1 MTIAATTLLSQ
12 QLGMALQQMSANRYP
27 PNRYWVAYS
36 GGVDSHVLLH
46 AMAMLRPQLAAT
58 LHAVHVNHGL
68 NPAAAEWAA
77 HAQSVSDEL
86 DIPCHLFNL
95 DATPQK
101 GESPEAAARNA
112 RYHVFSQVIEEGD
125 VLLTAH
131 HREDQAET
139 LLLQLVRGA
148 GPHGLAAMPV
158 MTVFSNGHLARPLL
172 AVEQALISR
181 YAQEKRLD
189 WIEDPSNQDRGL
201 ERNYLRHEI
210 MPTLK
215 AHWPAVSR
223 TVSRSAAYCAEA
235 AGLLDE
241 LATEDLKRC
250 AQWQPG
256 SPVPAEISLPFLQQL
271 APQRRRNLLRFWIKS
286 LGLGVVSSAIMSN
299 IEASLINAKEDA
311 IPLVT
316 WQSGELRRYRQQVCA
331 MLPLAPFDSA
341 DSAAVLKWDWQERAL
356 ELPTGQGVL
365 VAHSGELDG
374 QSGEGQGL
382 SLTKCEQLPMTIRF
396 RQGGERCRLSGRD
409 HHHALKGLLQQ
420 AGVPPW
426 QRDRIPLI
434 YLGNQLA
441 AVVGYFY
448 CEPFLA
454 QTSEPKLTFSIR

>member
-46 AMAMLRPQLAAT
+46 AMAMLRPQLAAAT

-68 NPAAAEWAA
+68 NPDAAEWAA
-77 HAQSVSDEL
+77 HAQSVSDDL

-95 DATPQK
+95 DATHQK

-112 RYHVFSQVIEEGD
+112 RYQVFSQLIEEGD

-158 MTVFSNGHLARPLL
+158 MTAFSNGHLARPLL
-172 AVEQALISR
+172 AVEQALINQ

-189 WIEDPSNQDRGL
+189 WIEDPSNQDRGF

-210 MPTLK
+210 MPTLQ
-215 AHWPAVSR
+215 AHWPAISR
-223 TVSRSAAYCAEA
+223 TVSRSAAHCAEA

-250 AQWQPG
+250 AQWQSGNPL
-256 SPVPAEISLPFLQQL
+256 PTQISLLFLQQL
-271 APQRRRNLLRFWIKS
+271 APQRRRNLLRFWIKT
-286 LGLGVVSSAIMSN
+286 LGLGIVSSSIMTQ
-299 IEASLINAKEDA
+299 IETSLINAKADA
-311 IPLVT
+311 IPQIT
-316 WQSGELRRYRQQVCA
+316 WQDGELRRYRQQVYA
-331 MLPLAPFDSA
+331 MLPLAPFDSTA
-341 DSAAVLKWDWQERAL
+341 ELKWDWQGRAL

-374 QSGEGQGL
+374 ESSGEQGL
-382 SLTKCEQLPMTIRF
+382 SLAKCEQLPMTIRF
-396 RQGGERCRLSGRD
+396 RQGGERCQLPGRD

-454 QTSEPKLTFSIR
+454 QTSEPKLTFRIR

>member
-12 QLGMALQQMSANRYP
+12 QLGKALREMPANRYP
-27 PNRYWVAYS
+27 PNRYWIAYS

-77 HAQSVSDEL
+77 HAQSVSDDL

-95 DATPQK
+95 DATHQK

-112 RYHVFSQVIEEGD
+112 RYQVFSQLIEEGD

-158 MTVFSNGHLARPLL
+158 MTAFSNGHLARPLL
-172 AVEQALISR
+172 AVEQALINQ

-189 WIEDPSNQDRGL
+189 WIEDPSNQDRGF

-210 MPTLK
+210 MPTLQ
-215 AHWPAVSR
+215 AHWPAISR
-223 TVSRSAAYCAEA
+223 TVSRSAAHCAEA

-256 SPVPAEISLPFLQQL
+256 NPLPTQISLLFLQQL
-271 APQRRRNLLRFWIKS
+271 APQRRRNLLRFWIKT
-286 LGLGVVSSAIMSN
+286 LGLDIVSSSIMTQ
-299 IEASLINAKEDA
+299 IETSLINAKADA
-311 IPLVT
+311 IPQIT
-316 WQSGELRRYRQQVCA
+316 WQDGELRRYRQQVYA
-331 MLPLAPFDSA
+331 MLPLAPFDSTA
-341 DSAAVLKWDWQERAL
+341 ELKWDWQGRAL

-374 QSGEGQGL
+374 ESSGEQGL
-382 SLTKCEQLPMTIRF
+382 SLAKCEQLPMTIRF
-396 RQGGERCRLSGRD
+396 RQGGERCQLPGRD

-454 QTSEPKLTFSIR
+454 QTSEPKLTFRIR

>member
-12 QLGMALQQMSANRYP
+12 QLGEALQQMSANRYP

-58 LHAVHVNHGL
+58 LHAIHVNHGL
-68 NPAAAEWAA
+68 NPAAVEWAA

-95 DATPQK
+95 DATHQK

-112 RYHVFSQVIEEGD
+112 RYHVFSQLIEEGD

-148 GPHGLAAMPV
+148 GPHGLAAMPL
-158 MTVFSNGHLARPLL
+158 MTTFSNGYLARPLL
-172 AVEQALISR
+172 AVQQSLINR

-189 WIEDPSNQDRGL
+189 WIEDPSNQDRGF

-210 MPTLK
+210 MPTLQ
-215 AHWPAVSR
+215 AHWPAISR
-223 TVSRSAAYCAEA
+223 TVSRSAAHCAEA

-241 LATEDLKRC
+241 LAIEDLKRC
-250 AQWQPG
+250 EQWQPG
-256 SPVPAEISLPFLQQL
+256 SQLPAQISLPFLQQL
-271 APQRRRNLLRFWIKS
+271 APQRRRNLLRFWIKK
-286 LGLGVVSSAIMSN
+286 LGLGIVSSSIMN
-299 IEASLINAKEDA
+299 QIEVSLINAKADA
-311 IPLVT
+311 IPQIT
-316 WQSGELRRYRQQVCA
+316 WQSGELRRYRQQVHA
-331 MLPLAPFDSA
+331 MLPLAPFDST
-341 DSAAVLKWDWQERAL
+341 AVLKWDWQERGL

-365 VAHSGELDG
+365 LAHSGKLDG
-374 QSGEGQGL
+374 ESGADQGL
-382 SLTKCEQLPMTIRF
+382 SLAKCEQLPMTMRF
-396 RQGGERCRLSGRD
+396 RQGGERCRLPGRD
-409 HHHALKGLLQQ
+409 HRSSLKGLLQQ

-434 YLGNQLA
+434 YLGDQIA

-448 CEPFLA
+448 CEPFLPQA
-454 QTSEPKLTFSIR
+454 SEPKLTFTIH

>member
-12 QLGMALQQMSANRYP
+12 QLGGALQQMPA
-27 PNRYWVAYS
+27 NRYWVAYS

-46 AMAMLRPQLAAT
+46 AMAMLRPQLSAT

-77 HAQSVSDEL
+77 HAQTVSDEL
-86 DIPCHLFNL
+86 DIPFHLFNL

-112 RYHVFSQVIEEGD
+112 RYYAFSQLIEQGD

-131 HREDQAET
+131 HQEDQAET
-139 LLLQLVRGA
+139 LLLQLIRGA

-158 MTVFSNGHLARPLL
+158 MTAFSNGHLARPLL
-172 AVEQALISR
+172 AVEQALINQ

-189 WIEDPSNQDRGL
+189 WVEDPSNQDRGF

-210 MPTLK
+210 MPTLQ
-215 AHWPAVSR
+215 AHWPAINR
-223 TVSRSAAYCAEA
+223 TLSRSAAHCGEA

-241 LATEDLKRC
+241 LATEDLARC

-256 SPVPAEISLPFLQQL
+256 SPVPAQIALPFLQQL
-271 APQRRRNLLRFWIKS
+271 VPQRRRNLLRFWIKTIG
-286 LGLGVVSSAIMSN
+286 LGLVSSSIMN
-299 IEASLINAKEDA
+299 QIEESLIKAKEDA
-311 IPLVT
+311 APQIT
-316 WQSGELRRYRQQVCA
+316 WQGGELRRYRQQVYA
-331 MLPLAPFDSA
+331 MLPLTPFDSK
-341 DSAAVLKWDWQERAL
+341 DSTAVLKWDWQGRAL

-365 VAHSGELDG
+365 VAHSAELNGER
-374 QSGEGQGL
+374 GEDQGL
-382 SLTKCEQLPMTIRF
+382 SLAKCEQHPMTIRF
-396 RQGGERCRLSGRD
+396 RQGGERCRLLGRA
-409 HHHALKGLLQQ
+409 HRHELKGLLQQ

-426 QRDRIPLI
+426 QRDRIPLV
-434 YLGNQLA
+434 YLGDQLA

-448 CEPFLA
+448 FEPFLA
-454 QTSEPKLTFSIR
+454 QANEPRLTFMIR